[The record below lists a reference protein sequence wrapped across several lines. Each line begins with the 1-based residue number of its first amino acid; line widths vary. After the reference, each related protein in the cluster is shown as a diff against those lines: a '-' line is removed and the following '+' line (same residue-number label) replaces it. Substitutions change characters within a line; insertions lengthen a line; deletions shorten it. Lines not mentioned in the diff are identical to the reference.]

1 MLKQFRRQCQ
11 HYRCRAC
18 DCLISPQTDMCDYK
32 CDFDCMPV
40 SFRPKNMVYL
50 EKWETVD
57 TALSQEL
64 LSEAT

>member
-1 MLKQFRRQCQ
+1 
-11 HYRCRAC
+11 
-18 DCLISPQTDMCDYK
+18 MCDYK